1 MEKKGTALVL
11 IGPMGCGKST
21 IGELLAKE
29 LGWPFYDADDFMG
42 AFIYCA
48 ACDGLKNESMAEA
61 FISKGAYSY
70 AGWTGE
76 QSVAT
81 DAAEQIVFE
90 MGDGNTL
97 VETINGLEEKSLLS
111 G

>member
-1 MEKKGTALVL
+1 MM
-11 IGPMGCGKST
+11 IMMN
-21 IGELLAKE
+21 
-29 LGWPFYDADDFMG
+29 FYDADDFMG

-81 DAAEQIVFE
+81 DAAEQIVYE

-97 VETINGLEEKSLLS
+97 VETINGLEEK
-111 G
+111 